1 MEQEEI
7 WVKHY
12 ERAKTHLNVNKLWS
26 EIEKKIL
33 TKVDVYLEDSWLE
46 YLLQLIKVDVTSAF
60 LLYRHFER
68 K

>member
-7 WVKHY
+7 WVKH

-26 EIEKKIL
+26 EIEKKIP

>member
-26 EIEKKIL
+26 EIEKKNTHKGGCVFRRFLVRIF
-33 TKVDVYLEDSWLE
+33 
-46 YLLQLIKVDVTSAF
+46 TSTYQGGCDQCLF
-60 LLYRHFER
+60 IV
-68 K
+68 